1 MRGGVPA
8 RIVSLESAAASVR
21 CTTRRRS
28 PCAKE
33 VTGPSVVRSVRVSV
47 RTNRSGY
54 ADSLM
59 PALSSG
65 LVPSRVASRRL
76 RSCFTVPVLGASCA
90 TARGAAARSESAWA
104 SDRTRRVAT
113 GRHGRCSEPTPVGA
127 ALSSGRG
134 APYGAVGVC
143 RRVSIAP
150 YRAAAVSCP
159 RRWNVAPAVVWFV
172 ARPDLALLRSG
183 STLTVFRSRF
193 VRIVA
198 RGSARWRASPEGS
211 CST

>member
-1 MRGGVPA
+1 MRGLRPVMSIRIERESDRQRDWRSPAASRSAWSAREDVRCEGVCPRA
-8 RIVSLESAAASVR
+8 SLASESAAAIVR

-76 RSCFTVPVLGASCA
+76 RSCSTVPVLGASCA
-90 TARGAAARSESAWA
+90 AARGAAARSESAWA

-113 GRHGRCSEPTPVGA
+113 GRHGRCSRTYARRQCVSSRSLGLLLAGTEVA
-127 ALSSGRG
+127 ASESGHHSGRG
-134 APYGAVGVC
+134 
-143 RRVSIAP
+143 S
-150 YRAAAVSCP
+150 
-159 RRWNVAPAVVWFV
+159 
-172 ARPDLALLRSG
+172 
-183 STLTVFRSRF
+183 
-193 VRIVA
+193 
-198 RGSARWRASPEGS
+198 SP
-211 CST
+211 T